1 MFCYLL
7 NVNSCPES
15 INMKYFEK
23 GHTFMSADSFHQQIG
38 KEMRSKKNVCNFDDF
53 EKTIESKGC
62 KLPMTEE
69 DLYDWE
75 NWLSQGKFALS
86 KPLIC
91 NVQVVM
97 FKK

>member
-23 GHTFMSADSFHQQIG
+23 GHTFMSADLFHQQIG

-53 EKTIESKGC
+53 KNTIESKGC

-75 NWLSQGKFALS
+75 NWLSQGNFALS

>member
-1 MFCYLL
+1 
-7 NVNSCPES
+7 
-15 INMKYFEK
+15 
-23 GHTFMSADSFHQQIG
+23 MSADPFHQQIG